1 MADCSL
7 LTRELL
13 AQLVGFDTTSRNSNL
28 DLIGFIEDYLA
39 RHGIASTRIDHEP
52 ERKTNLLATMAPGSR
67 AARCSRATDVV
78 PVDGQDWASDPF
90 ILDER
95 DGRLYGR
102 GSADMKGFVAVALAM
117 VPRFLEA
124 GLKRPIHLAFS
135 CDEEMGCLGVRPL
148 IRHMARALPRPAAVI
163 IGEPTSMRVVNA
175 HKTIHTYHTEVTGL
189 EAGSS
194 NTHLGVN
201 AVMVAG
207 ELLAEINRLA
217 AEMRE
222 RGDPTGRFDPPF
234 TTVHVG
240 TVEGGTVKN
249 IVPRRC
255 GFAWE
260 ARFIP
265 GADTGEVP
273 ARTKQRRKRCCRP
286 CTPSAPTPA
295 SPRAAPSKCPASRP
309 TTTYPPRRSLS
320 PCRAA
325 TARVLCPMP
334 PRAGFSKRRAIP
346 PLSGPGSIDQAHKPD
361 EYSRW
366 TSSPCA
372 RPSCSGLRSPWP
384 HERMRVPSG
393 STRGP
398 AASRAGRRSPMIS
411 ISYAASGSAMP
422 GLR

>member
-1 MADCSL
+1 MTDCSP

-13 AQLVGFDTTSRNSNL
+13 AQLVSFDTTSRNSNL
-28 DLIGFIEDYLA
+28 DLITFIEDYLA

-52 ERKTNLLATMAPGSR
+52 ERKTNLLATIGPEIEGGTVLSGH
-67 AARCSRATDVV
+67 TDVV
-78 PVDGQDWASDPF
+78 PVDGQDWTSDPF

-95 DGRLYGR
+95 DDRLYGR

-135 CDEEMGCLGVRPL
+135 CDEEVGCLGVRPL

-189 EAGSS
+189 EAHSS

-207 ELLAEINRLA
+207 ELVAEINRLA
-217 AEMRE
+217 AEMRK
-222 RGDPTGRFDPPF
+222 RGDATGRFDPPF

-240 TVEGGTVKN
+240 TIEGGTAKN

-265 GADTGEVP
+265 VADTDEVP
-273 ARTKQRRKRCCRP
+273 ARIEAKTQALLPAMHAVSADTGIATRRTVEVP
-286 CTPSAPTPA
+286 GLAPADDSPA
-295 SPRAAPSKCPASRP
+295 ETLALTLSRSNGTGAVSYATEGGLFPAGGLP
-309 TTTYPPRRSLS
+309 TVV
-320 PCRAA
+320 C
-325 TARVLCPMP
+325 
-334 PRAGFSKRRAIP
+334 
-346 PLSGPGSIDQAHKPD
+346 GPGSIDQAHKPD
-361 EYSRW
+361 EYVDVEQLALCEAFMQRL
-366 TSSPCA
+366 A
-372 RPSCSGLRSPWP
+372 KL
-384 HERMRVPSG
+384 M
-393 STRGP
+393 
-398 AASRAGRRSPMIS
+398 AS
-411 ISYAASGSAMP
+411 
-422 GLR
+422 